1 MLLSLPSWDYFQCK
15 SPLLE
20 CAVLI
25 MTQKLLWLLLW
36 GMISFCSN
44 AQRNVLLPNCCSRQL
59 ICRFF
64 PVSGEMSHSCFGFYL
79 SGLPGGG
86 RVGKGRGLEP
96 SQPRNLLWPSPGL
109 SPPWGSRAGGVSA
122 LALLRS
128 QPGSG
133 PWALQVWFIPSMRR
147 FHPGAVW
154 VHSFHFALSGV
165 LTSHTLREGLSVP
178 NNSWWSWLGPVLAL
192 QTNLFPVYHFL
203 IRI

>member
-15 SPLLE
+15 SLLLE

-109 SPPWGSRAGGVSA
+109 SPPWGAGLGVFLPWPCSGLS
-122 LALLRS
+122 LALGPEPSRS
-128 QPGSG
+128 GLSHEEVPSWGCLGSFLSFG
-133 PWALQVWFIPSMRR
+133 SLGGSDFP
-147 FHPGAVW
+147 HPQGR
-154 VHSFHFALSGV
+154 ALSAQQLLVELAGTCSATADKS
-165 LTSHTLREGLSVP
+165 LPSLS
-178 NNSWWSWLGPVLAL
+178 
-192 QTNLFPVYHFL
+192 FL

>member
-15 SPLLE
+15 SLLLE

-59 ICRFF
+59 ICLFF

-96 SQPRNLLWPSPGL
+96 FSAQEPPLAQPWGVPSV
-109 SPPWGSRAGGVSA
+109 GSRAGGVSA
-122 LALLRS
+122 
-128 QPGSG
+128 PGPAQVSA
-133 PWALQVWFIPSMRR
+133 WVWFIPGMRR

-154 VHSFHFALSGV
+154 AHSFHFALSGF
-165 LTSHTLREGLSVP
+165 
-178 NNSWWSWLGPVLAL
+178 WLPTPSGKGSQCPTTPGGAGWD
-192 QTNLFPVYHFL
+192 LFWHC
-203 IRI
+203 R